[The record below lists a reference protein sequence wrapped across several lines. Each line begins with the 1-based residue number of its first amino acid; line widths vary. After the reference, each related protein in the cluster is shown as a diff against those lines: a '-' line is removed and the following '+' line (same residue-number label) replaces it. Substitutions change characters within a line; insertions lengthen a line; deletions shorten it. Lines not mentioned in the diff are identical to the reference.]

1 MVRLEARL
9 RERGAAAVEFALVVP
24 ILIALVLGIADFGR
38 AYLMQSTLSM
48 AAREGARYGAIHDE
62 AANAQV
68 VEAANNAAVALG
80 VSGTSAVATNTCASP
95 TDNVS
100 VTVKFSDF
108 DFFLPIPNIDIT
120 ATGVM
125 RCGG

>member
-1 MVRLEARL
+1 MPPLTL

-38 AYLMQSTLSM
+38 AYMLESTLYT
-48 AAREGARYGAIHDE
+48 AAREGARYGAIHGEATTDE
-62 AANAQV
+62 VRLKALAAAHNMGIP
-68 VEAANNAAVALG
+68 VA
-80 VSGTSAVATNTCASP
+80 GTTAIAENTCA
-95 TDNVS
+95 TTEDNVS
-100 VTVKFSDF
+100 VTVDSAF
-108 DFFLPIPNIDIT
+108 DFFLPLSDITIT